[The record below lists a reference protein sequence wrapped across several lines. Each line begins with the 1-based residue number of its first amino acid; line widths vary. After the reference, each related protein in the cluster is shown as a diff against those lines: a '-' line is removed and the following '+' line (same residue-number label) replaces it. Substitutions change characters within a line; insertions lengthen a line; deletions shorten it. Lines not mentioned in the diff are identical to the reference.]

1 MDFLVTNLGDNR
13 ITQHINTNEYEQS
26 TDYAYMSAGAV
37 QHGSGFFEDLFKQ
50 KNKSESSA
58 SLISQNSSCNL
69 NTGDDRVT
77 FYHDTFMYI
86 MYYINTPSVSLVSKD
101 TIPRILK
108 EFRTSLMDDETTFAI
123 KKFTKTN
130 KQHIVSILT
139 SFEPVITV
147 DEVTLCYFAHYLKT
161 NLVMVK
167 RDKTFSKGMLCADD
181 NFQTAV
187 LNETKGT
194 FKLMMWKGKPT
205 TTWDEVKEYLFEKAV
220 LDPVMVAMLSVF
232 DLRKLAVKLGIN
244 THKDIDGKQVKI
256 LKEELKAIILKKI

>member
-1 MDFLVTNLGDNR
+1 
-13 ITQHINTNEYEQS
+13 
-26 TDYAYMSAGAV
+26 
-37 QHGSGFFEDLFKQ
+37 
-50 KNKSESSA
+50 
-58 SLISQNSSCNL
+58 
-69 NTGDDRVT
+69 
-77 FYHDTFMYI
+77 
-86 MYYINTPSVSLVSKD
+86 
-101 TIPRILK
+101 
-108 EFRTSLMDDETTFAI
+108 
-123 KKFTKTN
+123 
-130 KQHIVSILT
+130 
-139 SFEPVITV
+139 
-147 DEVTLCYFAHYLKT
+147 
-161 NLVMVK
+161 MVK